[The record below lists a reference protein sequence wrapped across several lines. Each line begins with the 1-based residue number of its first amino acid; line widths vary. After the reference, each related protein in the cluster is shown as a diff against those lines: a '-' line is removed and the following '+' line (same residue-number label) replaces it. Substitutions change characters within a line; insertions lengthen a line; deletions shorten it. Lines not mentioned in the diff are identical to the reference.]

1 MAEDKNRLARFGAS
15 QGGLAVYNRWGAPV
29 IRPLAQRGR
38 DAVAYAR
45 IAGTKELAE
54 EMAKVAARQA
64 ANPETRYLFA
74 LGKGAVASRFGEA
87 AARGMVSRGFDGVAR
102 YGVDT
107 GVSAFGPRF
116 VIETPQAG
124 RAATYLSNLHR
135 PPILSG
141 PAAGTRTAKV
151 VDWAGRQGAKVQ
163 GAAVKIAGS
172 MSTGLTGGAV
182 STAAKG
188 LAKQAFSKA
197 GLVAGFAVSGVM
209 DGGEAIWDAVRSDVH
224 ITDIT
229 DLKANDWKKVAE
241 AAPVRIGQGLLR
253 GLDGALFGLPSFIPG
268 YHDLAGGDDYMTGEY
283 SRSGSARDNYEK
295 ALKLA
300 GGPDNISAADWAKLS
315 ARYERE
321 KEDAYMNGIDED
333 GFAESGVTQ
342 DELDRRRRE
351 VEGIRARRTAIANW
365 RAVMLYDFDSKAH
378 PEGPDVQSLRN
389 AVVALSGK
397 RSRRMG
403 DIDRFYGDNDT
414 FVSEFTEKTQSGHY
428 LPRGARG
435 FRTVDPT
442 TGENLLDALIR
453 RGDAEGITAFREKKR
468 DMAVH
473 RIDNE
478 VEREFSRLQKFQGFD
493 ALVDAVRQEASDV
506 YHRVARAKGYT
517 KDEAAQG
524 FDELWA
530 GLSDFQKADL
540 DIGRLAEL
548 MSAEP
553 AAGQEEPK

>member
-15 QGGLAVYNRWGAPV
+15 QGGLAAYNRWGDPI
-29 IRPLAQRGR
+29 IRPIVQRGR

-54 EMAKVAARQA
+54 EMAKVATRQA
-64 ANPETRYLFA
+64 MNPETRYLFA
-74 LGKGAVASRFGEA
+74 LGKGAVANRFGEA

-124 RAATYLSNLHR
+124 KAATYLSKLHR

-151 VDWAGRQGAKVQ
+151 VDWVGRQGAKVQ
-163 GAAVKIAGS
+163 GSAVKIAGS
-172 MSTGLTGGAV
+172 MSTGITGGAV
-182 STAAKG
+182 SGAAKG

-197 GLVAGFAVSGVM
+197 GLAAGFAVSGVM
-209 DGGEAIWDAVRSDVH
+209 DGGEAIWDFAH
-224 ITDIT
+224 AEGHIT
-229 DLKANDWKKVAE
+229 DLKADDWKKVA
-241 AAPVRIGQGLLR
+241 AAMPSRLGQGLLR
-253 GLDGALFGLPSFIPG
+253 GVDGMLFGLPSLIPG

-283 SRSGSARDNYEK
+283 SRSGSARDNYKK

-300 GGPDNISAADWAKLS
+300 GGPDNIPAAGWAKLS
-315 ARYERE
+315 AKYERE

-342 DELDRRRRE
+342 DELARRRRE
-351 VEGIRARRTAIANW
+351 VEGMRDRRKATADW

-378 PEGPDVQSLRN
+378 PEGPDVRSLRN
-389 AVVALSGK
+389 AVMALSDK

-403 DIDRFYGDNDT
+403 DIDRFFGDNDT

-468 DMAVH
+468 DIAVH
-473 RIDNE
+473 GIDKE
-478 VEREFSRLQKFQGFD
+478 VAREFSRLQKFQGFD

-506 YHRVARAKGYT
+506 YHRVARTKGYT

-530 GLSDFQKADL
+530 GLSDFQKAKL
-540 DIGRLAEL
+540 DTGRFAEL
-548 MSAEP
+548 LSADP
-553 AAGQEEPK
+553 AAGQEEPR